1 LTDIAEIAVRTAIEI
16 AFAYRNGETSPIA
29 LTEYLLE
36 RIEKAERDNIFITVT
51 PARARKEAEAA
62 EARYRRR
69 RPLSVLDG
77 VPIAWKDLFDVADYR
92 RLSPVQRKTPKE
104 HDLVCVANAAA
115 AGMVCMG
122 KLNLSELAYSG
133 LGLNPHFGTPVNPND
148 RNTHRSPGGSS
159 SGSGAAVAAGLV
171 PCAVGTDTGGS
182 VRIPA
187 SFNGVFGFK
196 TSEGRIDKTGVIPLS
211 RTFDTIGPLARSVAD
226 CAALAGP
233 LPSTPSGATSA
244 DLNSSCRKT
253 WFATRRNRRSWR
265 ISSARWTR
273 SDEPAQPSLG
283 VRSMQST
290 RLPT

>member
-1 LTDIAEIAVRTAIEI
+1 MPRRTQISAVKHRTSLTSQRARGGTFDR
-16 AFAYRNGETSPIA
+16 YRRNSSPYGDRDRLCLPQRRTSPIA
-29 LTEYLLE
+29 LPEYLLE

-77 VPIAWKDLFDVADYR
+77 VPIAWKDLFDVADAPTTGGS
-92 RLSPVQRKTPKE
+92 LLFGAKTPKE
-104 HDLVCVANAAA
+104 RDLVCVANAAA

-148 RNTHRSPGGSS
+148 RNAHRSPGGSS

-171 PCAVGTDTGGS
+171 PCAVGADTGGS

-196 TSEGRIDKTGVIPLS
+196 TSEGR
-211 RTFDTIGPLARSVAD
+211 
-226 CAALAGP
+226 
-233 LPSTPSGATSA
+233 SGATSA

-253 WFATRRNRRSWR
+253 WFATRRDQRSWR